1 MKINVVCNNAAI
13 SRADQ
18 NNMMTAIEECATK
31 SQLASLAGDSL
42 DIDVVLNPE
51 LAQYEHYEQ
60 VTNRIFT
67 TFEGGSV
74 DIDRKALG
82 MFKMYCIGLSTSLFK
97 EIDSVM
103 LTLVARNATSAKSSQ
118 SESKGDNAPADDEA
132 AQSYQ
137 AVTPIYTLDKVILGE
152 DTKGQIDRAIS
163 LVEQRDKI
171 FNEWGYAEVDPHT
184 KTILCFYGAPG
195 TGKTM
200 CAHAVAARLGKKI
213 LLASYASI
221 ESKWVGEG
229 PKNLQRIFS
238 DAQEQDAV
246 LFFDEAD
253 SFLSKRV
260 NNAETG
266 SDKHY
271 NRMSNEM
278 FQLLESYNGIIIF
291 ATNLVSDFDKAFKS
305 RILAFIEFQ
314 EPDFDTRKKL
324 IDIMIPKRLPMAS
337 RLSDAELCRL
347 AEISEGFSGREIR
360 KSILTTLAEGATN
373 NVSLFT
379 IHEFERGFSSVKA
392 ETMAVNEMAMTDIS
406 GNIVTDFLSH
416 DQTNK
421 HVVESCLYTA
431 WQGGSINGEQSA
443 YIITLCK
450 ALGSERPDMT
460 VSYANKDLAKAVEDI
475 RSNGRT
481 KEAMKYCVEL
491 LALGSLSANDKLST
505 LSVLAHKF
513 ECESELS
520 TYETLMAMY
529 EKLHKA

>member
-13 SRADQ
+13 SRAAQ
-18 NNMMTAIEECATK
+18 NNMMTAIEACATK
-31 SQLASLAGDSL
+31 SQLATLAGDNL

-51 LAQYEHYEQ
+51 LEQYDHYEQ
-60 VTNRIFT
+60 VTNRIYT
-67 TFEGGSV
+67 TFEGSSIN
-74 DIDRKALG
+74 IDRKALG

-97 EIDSVM
+97 EINSVM
-103 LTLVARNATSAKSSQ
+103 LTLVARNSDSAKSTQ
-118 SESKGDNAPADDEA
+118 SESKGDNASSDDEA
-132 AQSYQ
+132 TQSYQ
-137 AVTPIYTLDKVILGE
+137 AVNPIYTLDKVILSE

-171 FNEWGYAEVDPHT
+171 FNEWGYSEVDPHT

-200 CAHAVAARLGKKI
+200 CAHAVAARLNKKI

-314 EPDFDTRKKL
+314 EPDFETRKKL
-324 IDIMIPKRLPMAS
+324 IDIMIPKRLPMSA
-337 RLSDAELCRL
+337 RLTDAELGRL

-360 KSILTTLAEGATN
+360 KSILTTLAEGATS

-379 IHEFERGFSSVKA
+379 IEEFERGFSSVKA
-392 ETMAVNEMAMTDIS
+392 ETLAVNEMAKTDIS
-406 GNIVTDFLSH
+406 SDVVTDFLIYG
-416 DQTNK
+416 QTNK
-421 HVVESCLYTA
+421 HVVDTCLYTA

-450 ALGSERPDMT
+450 ALGCERPDMT
-460 VSYANKDLAKAVEDI
+460 ISYINKDLTEAIEDI
-475 RSNGRT
+475 RTNGRV
-481 KEAMKYCVEL
+481 KETMKSCVEL
-491 LALGSLSANDKLST
+491 LALSSLTEMDKTKT
-505 LSVLAHKF
+505 LSMLAEKL
-513 ECESELS
+513 ECVEELS
-520 TYETLMAMY
+520 TYNELRKMY